1 MRCWTSINQAPI
13 GVSQDC
19 EDILDSTSCRRAWTV
34 GVESA
39 NHLDLSGFAIGQGER
54 NSVPPAPVCEDKKC
68 CDWATCDL
76 SLRAQECPT
85 LTSGDRCKVM
95 CAVGDTESAVFFI
108 GSLLNS
114 LAVSVVSQDWNGI
127 AFLESCYF
135 HCPDGHVPVNVHRL
149 PVLDST
155 ALLSGT
161 LRLFIPFA
169 ERCLHRAVCFL
180 KTTSWRAWIALI

>member
-1 MRCWTSINQAPI
+1 MKISSTAPHVEELGPSVLSLPTTLI
-13 GVSQDC
+13 FSASP
-19 EDILDSTSCRRAWTV
+19 LDRVKETLC
-34 GVESA
+34 
-39 NHLDLSGFAIGQGER
+39 
-54 NSVPPAPVCEDKKC
+54 PPAPVCEDKKC